1 MAETTLKRT
10 PLYDR
15 HVALGARMMGFGG
28 FEMPVQYSSIIDEH
42 LAVRRAAGL
51 FDVSHM
57 GEIFVRGPRAFDF
70 VQHLITNDAS
80 RLYDGRA
87 LYTVMC
93 TPEGGVV
100 DDLLVYRF
108 DAETYLLVVNAA
120 NIEKDFAWM
129 QANNP
134 MGAHLENRSDEIA
147 LLALQG
153 PAAFEIARHFVPDL
167 APDNPRY
174 YHFRVMEPGTF
185 LDCRWAVLSHTGYTG
200 EPGLEIYCHADEA
213 ARVWDALLEAGRAHG
228 LKPAGLGARDTLRL
242 EAGYCLYGH
251 ELDESTN
258 PLEAGLSW
266 VVKLDKGDFIGRE
279 ALLRIKESGPTRRL
293 IGLIVEGRGIP
304 RAGYPIVDASGTP
317 IGEVTSGT
325 LSPVL
330 QQGIALGYV
339 PNRPD
344 YTEPGRQ
351 LGVQIRSQI
360 LPARVHKPPFVE
372 LHRK

>member
-1 MAETTLKRT
+1 MAETMQKRT

-15 HVALGARMMGFGG
+15 HMALGARMMRFGG
-28 FEMPVQYSSIIDEH
+28 FEMPVQYTSIIDEH
-42 LAVRRAAGL
+42 LAVRQAAGL

-57 GEIFVRGPRAFDF
+57 GEIFVRGPRAFEF
-70 VQHLITNDAS
+70 VQQLITNDAS

-129 QANNP
+129 QEHNS
-134 MGAHLENRSDEIA
+134 MGAQLENRSDEIA

-153 PAAFEIARHFVPDL
+153 PAAFTIARHFVPDL
-167 APDNPRY
+167 SPDNPRY

-185 LDCRWAVLSHTGYTG
+185 LGCRWAVLSHTGYTG
-200 EPGLEIYCHADEA
+200 EPGLEIYCYADEA
-213 ARVWDALLEAGRAHG
+213 ANVWDALLEVGQAHG

-242 EAGYCLYGH
+242 EAGYCLYGN

-266 VVKLDKGDFIGRE
+266 VVKFDKGHFIGRE
-279 ALLRIKESGPTRRL
+279 ALLRIKEAGPARRL
-293 IGLIVEGRGIP
+293 IGLVLEARGIP
-304 RAGYPIVDASGTP
+304 RAGYPIVDATETP
-317 IGEVTSGT
+317 IGQVTSGS

-339 PNRPD
+339 PNQPA
-344 YTEPGRQ
+344 YTEPGQ
-351 LGVQIRSQI
+351 PLGVQIRRQI
-360 LPARVHKPPFVE
+360 LPAHVHKPPFVK
-372 LHRK
+372 LHKK